1 MKTVAA
7 RMDLGMTRIAGYI
20 LFDPK
25 SLEFHETTP
34 REVERL
40 VRQGQINGLKFNPE
54 GELIPDLEG
63 WNLGNVK
70 IKSAVGNYRNWNTSD
85 PRGDTCY
92 SVVRAIDIQDVGRIY
107 ETINNRC
114 GRVFYTGKQ
123 LAALSSMFW
132 VGGITVD
139 DNDNINLCQGVQVED
154 WSGRE
159 VYELGD
165 KVLSK
170 EQLQEQTMAELFG
183 PAATNVTKDTES
195 SEVNTDNTGTQE
207 AMEGQEGQ
215 EDQGEQVAQE
225 EQTAQEGQEAQ
236 VPEGEAQE
244 IQSDKVE
251 EVQTDDAA
259 VQVEGQQEENT
270 TPVTKDPQEVQQ
282 EQQEEANIPTEE
294 VQVTGTETESQE
306 QPEEAPE
313 QAGESSAQTEDAPEQ
328 ATDNSTG
335 DEPKQPNKS
344 TSHRSHKKKR

>member
-40 VRQGQINGLKFNPE
+40 VRQGQVNGLKFNPE

-139 DNDNINLCQGVQVED
+139 DNDNINLCPGVQVED
-154 WSGRE
+154 WSSRG

-183 PAATNVTKDTES
+183 PAATNVTKDTEGAELDTS
-195 SEVNTDNTGTQE
+195 NTDTQE
-207 AMEGQEGQ
+207 A
-215 EDQGEQVAQE
+215 QGEQAVQE
-225 EQTAQEGQEAQ
+225 EQAIQTSEVDTTQEGE
-236 VPEGEAQE
+236 PQE
-244 IQSDKVE
+244 IQPDKVE
-251 EVQTDDAA
+251 EVQTNRAA
-259 VQVEGQQEENT
+259 DQLEGQQEENT
-270 TPVTKDPQEVQQ
+270 TPMTEDPQEVQQ
-282 EQQEEANIPTEE
+282 QEQQVEVNIPTEE
-294 VQVTGTETESQE
+294 AQGMGTETEAQE
-306 QPEEAPE
+306 QTEGVSEQTGEAPV
-313 QAGESSAQTEDAPEQ
+313 QPEDDPEQ
-328 ATDNSTG
+328 VTDNSTG

-344 TSHRSHKKKR
+344 TSHRSHKKKH